1 MSADAALEERLEDL
15 RRQIDHHNYRYYALD
30 QPEITDAEYDAL
42 FGDLQRL
49 EAEHPE
55 LVTQDSPT
63 QRVGAPV
70 SGAFQRVTHRSPMLS
85 LQNAFD
91 PDEIRTWDQRVKR
104 VVGEDV
110 TYVCELKIDGLSI
123 SLTYEQEGEGRARLQ
138 RGATRGDGRVGEDVT
153 ANVRTVRSIPLA
165 LDPLPGL
172 PSIFEVR
179 GEVYM
184 PRGAFARLNREMEE
198 QGKPLIMNP
207 RNGAAGSLRQ
217 LDPKVTAQRSLS
229 MFAYTLDPA
238 GPTTSQWEVLE
249 GLRKMGFR
257 VNPNRKRVRS
267 IEEVIEYRDSWAH
280 RREELDYEID
290 GMVVKVDRHDLQQEL
305 GFVSRSP
312 RWAIAFKYAAEQA
325 ETVVEDIVCYV
336 GRTGVLTPVAR
347 LRPVTVAGVTV
358 QNATLHN
365 EAQVNEKGVYPG
377 ARVVIQR
384 AGDVIPEVVRVLE
397 PRQGWKMPET
407 CPVCGSPVVKEEP
420 YVAHKCINPFCPAQR
435 LQRLY
440 HYASREGLDIDGM
453 GGSTIIQL
461 VDRGLVEDPS
471 HFYRL
476 TLEQVVD
483 LERFAQKSAQ
493 NLIDAVEA
501 SRTPPLGRL
510 LYALGIP
517 EVGEATAVLLAQ
529 EFGTLERVRAATTEE
544 LDAVEGIGPNMAGEI
559 RAFFDEHG
567 GQLVDRLLEAGV
579 RPQAEAPRPEGVFS
593 GRTIV
598 VTGSLERMTR
608 PQLEELIR
616 EQGGKA
622 ASSVSSKTDY
632 LVAGPGAGSKL
643 ERAQRLKVPVLD
655 EAQFWHL
662 VEHGELP
669 DQKPGT
675 AAGAGDA

>member
-1 MSADAALEERLEDL
+1 MSADPTVQGRLEEL
-15 RRQIDHHNYRYYALD
+15 RREIDGHNYRYYVLD
-30 QPEITDAEYDAL
+30 EPEVTDAEYDAL
-42 FGDLQRL
+42 FGELQRL
-49 EAEHPE
+49 EGEHPD
-55 LVTQDSPT
+55 LVTPDSPT

-70 SGAFQRVTHRSPMLS
+70 SGAFAKVTHRSPMLS

-91 PDEIRTWDQRVKR
+91 PDEIRAWDQRVKR
-104 VVGEDV
+104 VVGDEV

-123 SLTYEQEGEGRARLQ
+123 SLTYEQGDGGRALLQ
-138 RGATRGDGRVGEDVT
+138 RAATRGDGRVGEDVT
-153 ANVRTVRSIPLA
+153 PNVRTVRSIPLA

-172 PSIFEVR
+172 PPIFEVR

-184 PRGAFARLNREMEE
+184 PRAAFTRLNREMEE
-198 QGKPLIMNP
+198 EGKPPIMNP

-217 LDPKVTAQRSLS
+217 LDPKVTARRTLQ

-238 GPTTSQWEVLE
+238 GPTQSQWEVLE
-249 GLRKMGFR
+249 GLAKMGFR
-257 VNPNRKRVRS
+257 VNPARKRMES
-267 IEEVIEYRDSWAH
+267 IDDVIEYRDSWAH

-290 GMVVKVDRHDLQQEL
+290 GMVVKVDRHDLQHEL

-325 ETVVEDIVCYV
+325 ETVVEDITCYV
-336 GRTGVLTPVAR
+336 GRTGVLTPVAK
-347 LRPVTVAGVTV
+347 LRPVVVAGVTV

-407 CPVCGSPVVKEEP
+407 CPACGSPVVKEEA
-420 YVAHKCINPFCPAQR
+420 YAAHKCINPFCPAQR

-440 HYASREGLDIDGM
+440 HYASRGALDIDGL
-453 GGSTIIQL
+453 GGSTIVQL

-471 HFYRL
+471 DFYRL
-476 TLEQVVD
+476 TLDQVTS
-483 LERFAQKSAQ
+483 LERFAEKSAQ
-493 NLIDAVEA
+493 NLVDAIES
-501 SRTPPLGRL
+501 SRTPTLGRL

-559 RAFFDEHG
+559 RTFFDEHG

-579 RPQAEAPRPEGVFS
+579 HPQAEAPRPEGVFS

-598 VTGSLERMTR
+598 VTGSLERMSR
-608 PQLEELIR
+608 PQVEELIR

-655 EAQFWHL
+655 EGQFWYL

-669 DQKPGT
+669 DATPE
-675 AAGAGDA
+675 AGGDDA

>member
-1 MSADAALEERLEDL
+1 MSDEERVADL
-15 RRQIDHHNYRYYALD
+15 RRQIDRANHQYYVLD
-30 QPEITDAEYDAL
+30 QPELTDAEYDGL
-42 FGDLQRL
+42 FAELQRL
-49 EAEHPE
+49 ETEHPE
-55 LVTQDSPT
+55 LVTPDSPT

-70 SGAFQRVTHRSPMLS
+70 SGAFEKVTHRSPMLS

-91 PDEIRTWDQRVKR
+91 PDEIRAWDERVKR
-104 VVGEDV
+104 VVGDQL

-123 SLTYEQEGEGRARLQ
+123 SLTYERGREGRARLQ
-138 RGATRGDGRVGEDVT
+138 RAATRGDGRVGEDVT
-153 ANVRTVRSIPLA
+153 PNVRTVRSIPLA

-172 PSIFEVR
+172 PEVFEVR

-184 PRGAFARLNREMEE
+184 PRAAFVRLNREMEE
-198 QGKPLIMNP
+198 EGRPPIMNP

-217 LDPKVTAQRSLS
+217 IDPRVTARRSLQ

-249 GLRKMGFR
+249 GLGKMGFR
-257 VNPNRKRVRS
+257 VNPNRRRLDT
-267 IEEVIEYRDSWAH
+267 IEAVIEYRDSWAH
-280 RREELDYEID
+280 RREELDYDID

-347 LRPVTVAGVTV
+347 LRPVVVAGVTV

-365 EAQVNEKGVYPG
+365 EAQVNEKGVYAG

-384 AGDVIPEVVRVLE
+384 AGDVIPEVVRVLD
-397 PRQGWKMPET
+397 PKPGWKMPET
-407 CPVCGSPVVKEEP
+407 CPACGSPVVKEEQ
-420 YVAHKCINPFCPAQR
+420 YAAHKCINPFCPAQR

-440 HYASREGLDIDGM
+440 HYASRGGLDIDGL
-453 GGSTIIQL
+453 GGKTIEQL

-471 HFYRL
+471 DFYRL
-476 TLEQVVD
+476 TLEQVLG
-483 LERFAQKSAQ
+483 LERFAQQSAQ
-493 NLIDAVEA
+493 NLIDAIER
-501 SRTPPLGRL
+501 SRTPALGRL

-529 EFGTLERVRAATTEE
+529 EFGTLERVRAASAAE
-544 LDAVEGIGPNMAGEI
+544 LDAVEGIGESMAGEI

-579 RPQAEAPRPEGVFS
+579 RPQAEAPRPEGVLS

-598 VTGSLERMTR
+598 VTGSMERMSR
-608 PQLEELIR
+608 PQVEELIR
-616 EQGGKA
+616 QQGGKP

-643 ERAQRLKVPVLD
+643 EKAQRLKVRVLD

-662 VEHGELP
+662 IEHGEVATQ
-669 DQKPGT
+669 DADADSEGD
-675 AAGAGDA
+675 AGDA

>member
-1 MSADAALEERLEDL
+1 
-15 RRQIDHHNYRYYALD
+15 
-30 QPEITDAEYDAL
+30 
-42 FGDLQRL
+42 
-49 EAEHPE
+49 
-55 LVTQDSPT
+55 
-63 QRVGAPV
+63 
-70 SGAFQRVTHRSPMLS
+70 
-85 LQNAFD
+85 
-91 PDEIRTWDQRVKR
+91 
-104 VVGEDV
+104 
-110 TYVCELKIDGLSI
+110 
-123 SLTYEQEGEGRARLQ
+123 
-138 RGATRGDGRVGEDVT
+138 
-153 ANVRTVRSIPLA
+153 
-165 LDPLPGL
+165 
-172 PSIFEVR
+172 
-179 GEVYM
+179 
-184 PRGAFARLNREMEE
+184 
-198 QGKPLIMNP
+198 
-207 RNGAAGSLRQ
+207 
-217 LDPKVTAQRSLS
+217 
-229 MFAYTLDPA
+229 
-238 GPTTSQWEVLE
+238 
-249 GLRKMGFR
+249 
-257 VNPNRKRVRS
+257 
-267 IEEVIEYRDSWAH
+267 
-280 RREELDYEID
+280 
-290 GMVVKVDRHDLQQEL
+290 HDLQHEL

-347 LRPVTVAGVTV
+347 LRPVVVAGVTV

-397 PRQGWKMPET
+397 PRQGWKMPEA

-435 LQRLY
+435 LERLR
-440 HYASREGLDIDGM
+440 HYASRGGLDIDGL
-453 GGSTIIQL
+453 GYSTIIQL

-471 HFYRL
+471 DFYRL
-476 TLEQVVD
+476 TLEQVIG

-493 NLIDAVEA
+493 NLVDAIES
-501 SRTPPLGRL
+501 SRTPSLGRL

-559 RAFFDEHG
+559 RAFFEGHG
-567 GQLVDRLLEAGV
+567 GRLVDRLLAAGV
-579 RPQAEAPRPEGVFS
+579 RPQAEAARPEGVLS
-593 GRTIV
+593 GRTLV

-608 PQLEELIR
+608 PQIEELIR

-632 LVAGPGAGSKL
+632 VVAGPGAGSKL

-655 EAQFWHL
+655 EDQFWHL

-669 DQKPGT
+669 EQGSTGK
-675 AAGAGDA
+675 AGGADA